1 MKKVRFLLTIGGLLA
16 GLPLLHGHSAQSDKL
31 QELMQRKLQ
40 ASQQVLAGIA
50 LNDFDKISK
59 SAEDLLL
66 ISKATDWKV
75 VRTPAYELHSNEF
88 RRNAD
93 TLVRMARE
101 KNLDGAVLTYLDL
114 TLNCVKCHKYVREVR
129 MTRLD

>member
-1 MKKVRFLLTIGGLLA
+1 MKNVRFILAVCTLVA
-16 GLPLLHGHSAQSDKL
+16 GLPLVRGDSAEPDKL
-31 QELMQRKLQ
+31 RELMQRKLQ
-40 ASQQVLAGIA
+40 ASQKVLEGIA

-75 VRTPAYELHSNEF
+75 VRTPAYELYSNEF
-88 RRNAD
+88 RRNVD
-93 TLVRMARE
+93 NLVRMARE
-101 KNLDGAVLTYLDL
+101 KNLDGAVLSYLDL
-114 TLNCVKCHKYVREVR
+114 TLNCVKCHKYVREIR